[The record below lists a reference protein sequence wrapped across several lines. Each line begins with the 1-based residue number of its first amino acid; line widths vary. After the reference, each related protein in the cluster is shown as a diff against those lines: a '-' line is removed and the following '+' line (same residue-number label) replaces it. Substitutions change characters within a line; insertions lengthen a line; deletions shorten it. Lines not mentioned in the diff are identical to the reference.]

1 MMQKDHGE
9 DSHQYVKFVEDPALL
24 STHLHQ
30 GLERI
35 MLLAPL
41 STPIPLTTTMRVYDP
56 VDGQPQGVRFG
67 WLQLPSDKAQFELGY
82 FFVGEPHRLSE
93 VQKEDLREL
102 EKMYLRVMG
111 EQSGKRLVFDLT
123 HLGNLKEMP
132 ALTADNVWMAWRNTD
147 FDFSTWAE
155 RFNTCEQP
163 EQPVSAADF
172 VDEQGRSYWFHRIA
186 LGDALGN
193 IHTANAEPE
202 EDAQQGK
209 CALAFSQIDSTQDFD
224 SVRAWLPAEKA
235 SAKAKA
241 RFDAQLRNDKPF
253 EVDLDSQVQVSE
265 EGFTRFGLWDPLKF
279 EDSSRAGLFEYA
291 QTIPD
296 DVNIMQDDYQARAVG
311 NAHSQAQLIRQMNQ
325 MLGWDEENEASD
337 ESGESDQPNER
348 DTYGEAAVSTT
359 HTTSAAS
366 ASEPLAR
373 HRIFTSSLSE
383 EDEPY
388 HLVSPNYVGGEP
400 TLFNYEDMEDEDT
413 SFPTPQADQ
422 ADQSGFTGNTNG
434 DANNASSDNA
444 ASNSS
449 DTDSST
455 NSAHANGAA
464 SSDDA
469 TSGNAT
475 SDGLNNA
482 DGPSTSNSADNAN
495 SSSNTASSHTADSAN
510 EEDPWEAELRRQS
523 QFATIDFFSEEK
535 DNAVRSNNT
544 DLPEDWWDH
553 NAKPEEKSEQD
564 LSTYSSDDSAY
575 EDADFSARNFYAM
588 DDSSTPSDDDE
599 DDFDDDD
606 DDSFVPRSW
615 VSKLLSSEDEKVTL
629 WSRKL
634 QPSVRKTKRPQ
645 EGKHFLTER
654 AGILAHGSIVL
665 GRENVELGQ
674 WFRTADGFSIS
685 GLRMHLPVEMQTNL
699 DYRDALAISLFYMA
713 ILPLQALRA
722 SGADTGVGTIGLR
735 GLGGRYIFA
744 DLRTLTTV
752 RAMSKVYHQITG
764 LRKTGLIITSSEWYF
779 VNLVRHCARELDTLF
794 KDGVEDEVEAT
805 WPGNGMFGVK
815 FTEQTYDP
823 TAHQAIAT
831 IDAAINEFASTW
843 VMASRALPSLLNIP
857 SDLRFSPAEFSSL
870 VETVLNDPSLC
881 GYSHALS
888 SIHDAMQPVKKELED
903 QDDSWVYGVWPAKD
917 GDGKEDTLPLPV
929 DHPELLDPNWLHV
942 ANYPY
947 IGRRTA
953 QIWEKRVPLI
963 TTQMAEAVEREQ
975 SEWAF
980 RMSLSTLM
988 AEMDAPI
995 DLAPLF
1001 HVHVAQGRM
1010 VIVLHMVNP
1019 DRWPDF
1025 RFRVAD
1031 EDGTVEMESLSGK
1044 ERTLAALDYTLKVG
1058 GMIAAVAFGITSSLT
1073 EVTVNVQGFFQ
1084 MSRTFIHSP
1093 LFSSMLQGNA
1103 SHPGPMGLQMMD
1115 IPTEVP
1121 DSLVKQVDD
1130 QKKWTTDDIIS
1141 AAEKALEN
1149 NEEAQAAANMSEEEL
1164 AKLMGH
1170 AGSDSVESSDSADNA
1185 DSMAD
1190 EPHGSNPTGAQSDIA
1205 THDTTEDGKHLRV
1218 LSAEEQTGI
1227 DLWDLTM
1234 VSDRLKR
1241 DEALEIINT
1250 VGLKD
1255 PRNNLFAHALY
1266 SMLDNGNLQ
1275 AIEPVER
1282 STSMSFRPSGA
1293 GELPETS
1300 RRELSPQMAKTL
1312 GAQSL
1317 SDLAIERDKMYED
1330 IAQQIETICDQA
1342 ASRMMSARDASKEVQ
1357 RYLEEFPDPELLEQK
1372 NDIFQAIF
1380 DGKSYK
1386 VSDTISHELAT
1397 FYQQLS
1403 LFAANNVINSQDEAV
1418 VEYRR
1423 NFLEAVDRARY
1434 LWDRNPRVK
1443 ARYFV
1448 DYAQRLRYNQV
1459 HMVPLHEQ
1467 QEKLNAKRVAHH
1479 LKPLPLTQVIPIP
1492 ENLFACVDLIF
1503 RYADAFGVDGL
1514 GQLASDWMIEHS
1526 PAIPTSHYLQGGL
1539 MHSHSDDESALHA
1552 VFNGIS
1558 ASLNARDA
1566 AAGYDTLSVIL
1577 CKMTPDIAVACSL
1590 RALELSGDLP
1600 GSFREHLNT
1609 NLQMARDLCQRRG
1622 FVEPQEDEI
1631 TDILRNFGI
1640 PMWPVV
1646 EDQMMVS
1653 LSAYA
1658 LVEAG
1663 LFVLAQPLVGSAFG
1677 SGWVFHN
1684 DVDQSAV
1691 DQPGTDS
1698 EIQMLAKRYFLTSLG
1713 R

>member
-111 EQSGKRLVFDLT
+111 EQSGKRLIFDLT

-155 RFNTCEQP
+155 RFNTFEQP

-186 LGDALGN
+186 LGDTLGN

-202 EDAQQGK
+202 EDPQQGK

-224 SVRAWLPAEKA
+224 SVHAWLPAEKA

-253 EVDLDSQVQVSE
+253 PVDLDSQVQVSE

-279 EDSSRAGLFEYA
+279 EDSSRARLFEYA

-296 DVNIMQDDYQARAVG
+296 DVNIMQDDYQAHAVG
-311 NAHSQAQLIRQMNQ
+311 NAHSQANLIRQMNQ
-325 MLGWDEENEASD
+325 LLGWDEASD

-348 DTYGEAAVSTT
+348 DTYGEDAASTAN
-359 HTTSAAS
+359 TTSAANT
-366 ASEPLAR
+366 SEPLAR

-413 SFPTPQADQ
+413 SFTAPQTPQT
-422 ADQSGFTGNTNG
+422 DQSGFTGNTNG
-434 DANNASSDNA
+434 DATNGSSDG
-444 ASNSS
+444 NSS
-449 DTDSST
+449 NNSDDADTST
-455 NSAHANGAA
+455 SSAHANATG

-469 TSGNAT
+469 TAGS
-475 SDGLNNA
+475 
-482 DGPSTSNSADNAN
+482 SNSADGSSSAN
-495 SSSNTASSHTADSAN
+495 SAHNVDGADNAEGSNSADSSHTANSFN

-553 NAKPEEKSEQD
+553 HAKPEEKSEQD
-564 LSTYSSDDSAY
+564 FSTYSSDDSAY
-575 EDADFSARNFYAM
+575 EDADFSARNFYNT
-588 DDSSTPSDDDE
+588 DDSSTPSEDDE

-606 DDSFVPRSW
+606 EDDFVPRSW

-713 ILPLQALRA
+713 IVPLQALCA

-744 DLRTLTTV
+744 DLRNLTTV

-823 TAHQAIAT
+823 IAHQAIAT

-903 QDDSWVYGVWPAKD
+903 QDDSWVYGVWSAKD

-963 TTQMAEAVEREQ
+963 TTEMAQAVEREQ

-1093 LFSSMLQGNA
+1093 LFTSMLQGNA

-1130 QKKWTTDDIIS
+1130 QKKWTADDIIS

-1170 AGSDSVESSDSADNA
+1170 AGADSAKNADSADNA
-1185 DSMAD
+1185 DSTAA
-1190 EPHGSNPTGAQSDIA
+1190 EAHVSNPTGAQAFTA
-1205 THDTTEDGKHLRV
+1205 THDTTEDGKHMRV
-1218 LSAEEQTGI
+1218 LSAEEQAGI

-1300 RRELSPQMAKTL
+1300 RRELSSQMAKTL

-1330 IAQQIETICDQA
+1330 IAQQIETICDQV

-1386 VSDTISHELAT
+1386 VSNTISHELAT

-1403 LFAANNVINSQDEAV
+1403 LFAANNAINSQDEAV

-1539 MHSHSDDESALHA
+1539 LHSHSDDEPALHA

-1663 LFVLAQPLVGSAFG
+1663 LFVLAQPLVSSAFG